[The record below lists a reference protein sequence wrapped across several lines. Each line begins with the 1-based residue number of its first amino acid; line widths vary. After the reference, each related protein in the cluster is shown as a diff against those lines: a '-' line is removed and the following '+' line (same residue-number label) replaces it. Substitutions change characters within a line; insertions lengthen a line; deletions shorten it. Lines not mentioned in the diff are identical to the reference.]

1 MCFITDSQTFAHK
14 HYTNQFQTDTS
25 RAWFKKSACASCWLN
40 LGAGNIWYRSEW
52 TLSLPAGRL
61 LPAGCRHLGAAGPDG
76 LQGDRGCQP
85 PPVHWGLRHPGHGR
99 HAVPAGLPGLLRSH
113 QGEQM
118 SAALCE
124 SVINDLLDLL
134 LKHGW
139 TMTSC
144 VVRGDFIF
152 FSIWAANTAAFVHCS
167 GEKYS
172 HTFNQILSLSTNT
185 TNTNFLLLL
194 HQQGNNAF
202 YFYKSRFYKY
212 NFLIILA
219 L

>member
-1 MCFITDSQTFAHK
+1 MFFFYIRVTCPWCFCQLMCFITDSQTFAQK

-25 RAWFKKSACASCWLN
+25 RTWFKKSVCASCWLN

-144 VVRGDFIF
+144 VVRGEFIF
-152 FSIWAANTAAFVHCS
+152 FQC
-167 GEKYS
+167 EL
-172 HTFNQILSLSTNT
+172 QILPHSCI
-185 TNTNFLLLL
+185 
-194 HQQGNNAF
+194 AAV
-202 YFYKSRFYKY
+202 KSIYIH
-212 NFLIILA
+212 LIKFSA
-219 L
+219 